1 MNELELARQEINK
14 ADREIA
20 KYFEMRMKASKAIAE
35 YKKKNLLPIYDPDR
49 ENAVIENNSKLI
61 EDEELRQYYVLFQK
75 NVMDVSKLYQRAIVS
90 GTRVAYSGVEGAY
103 AHIAARRI
111 FPGGQHIS
119 YPNFEKAYEAV
130 ELGECDCVVLPI
142 ENSVAGEVGSNLDM
156 IYSGGLFMNGTYDLK
171 ITHNLLAKPGTA
183 LSDIELVISHSQA
196 LEQCYEYIKRNGFRT
211 ENVVNTAVAA
221 KMVSESDDRSIA
233 AIASRETAELYGLE
247 IIAEGINTSSMN
259 TTRFAVLSRSDSRE
273 NTSKYF
279 TLGIAVKHEA
289 GALAKVVQ
297 IIGKYGY
304 NMMSIKSRA
313 MKDKLWQYYFF
324 IEIEGN
330 LNCPEGQSMADELR
344 AICTDFRVIGAYGDH
359 EQLEN

>member
-14 ADREIA
+14 ADKEIA

-75 NVMDVSKLYQRAIVS
+75 NVMDVSKMYQSAIVS

-156 IYSGGLFMNGTYDLK
+156 IYSGGLFINGTYDLK

-221 KMVSESDDRSIA
+221 KMVAESEQNDCA
-233 AIASRETAELYGLE
+233 AIASKRCAELYGLE
-247 IIAEGINTSSMN
+247 VLDENIQNSDN
-259 TTRFAVLSRSDSRE
+259 NYTRFVCITKKPMMYEGANHISLVVSCANTPGSLYEMLSKPATIGVNMIKLESCPIPGRNFEFVFFVELEASVKERNVLPMLADLERS
-273 NTSKYF
+273 
-279 TLGIAVKHEA
+279 
-289 GALAKVVQ
+289 
-297 IIGKYGY
+297 
-304 NMMSIKSRA
+304 
-313 MKDKLWQYYFF
+313 
-324 IEIEGN
+324 
-330 LNCPEGQSMADELR
+330 CPEVWFLGNYAE
-344 AICTDFRVIGAYGDH
+344 I
-359 EQLEN
+359 